1 MANEE
6 IKDQGGVYM
15 AIFQIWGKVDTWW
28 SCKHR
33 GEHKPQLEQECIQAS
48 NSSRRTFYK
57 LYQAL
62 GASKV
67 ELTSRHKKTYKWYQ
81 VVAFNWMI
89 DNESKQSCGK
99 QRQWYRAAAAVIG
112 QATMTWHWHIN
123 GWVLAWPDCG
133 ILHINVGL
141 WLYMHDN
148 KREGCTSETIIG
160 FRPLFRSYLTH

>member
-67 ELTSRHKKTYKWYQ
+67 ELTSRHKKHTSGIKLWHSIGWLIMNPSNL
-81 VVAFNWMI
+81 VVSSGNDIVLLLLSLVKPLWPGIGISMAEFWPDPTVVFSISMLA
-89 DNESKQSCGK
+89 CGSTCMTI
-99 QRQWYRAAAAVIG
+99 RERAALLR
-112 QATMTWHWHIN
+112 Q
-123 GWVLAWPDCG
+123 
-133 ILHINVGL
+133 
-141 WLYMHDN
+141 
-148 KREGCTSETIIG
+148 
-160 FRPLFRSYLTH
+160 